1 MTQAVPPKGQM
12 RRSPGSRRISSSG
25 WVTPGIV
32 GLLCLGLLA
41 AAVERGHGNLKKITA
56 VVSKPDDVITTAM
69 FRPGGQ
75 DPIRLS
81 RSVTAIGRDPE
92 FLSATLLPGR
102 GMNVFQITAVIPGQ
116 GEIPI
121 LFSPQLNEAA
131 SVLTDTGDDAHG
143 AASAHLGG
151 ALLLPWVG
159 RISGRP
165 TDTTGI
171 LEATWNGSRLQIPAE
186 TGGGDRSVEG
196 LMLDRASDSV
206 RTDVVPDGQMAEA
219 VYHAGSFNGALPS
232 TVDVVV
238 HVELTGHAVEMS
250 VTATNT
256 GNSPVPFG
264 TGWRPMLAVPSGDR
278 NNALLIIP
286 SKTVLEKNKRGIPTG
301 KTLQVDDSSLD
312 FSRVHGARLPQ
323 GSLDETYTRLQPSV
337 ALDGPAAE
345 LRDSAYNVGLRITP
359 ETPNITSMRVIS
371 PAGKPWVAIQPSTNV
386 DDPLG
391 SEWPDAL
398 DAGLVT
404 LQPGKTVEFK
414 VRLEILSLLPSS
426 GALQ

>member
-1 MTQAVPPKGQM
+1 
-12 RRSPGSRRISSSG
+12 
-25 WVTPGIV
+25 
-32 GLLCLGLLA
+32 
-41 AAVERGHGNLKKITA
+41 
-56 VVSKPDDVITTAM
+56 
-69 FRPGGQ
+69 
-75 DPIRLS
+75 
-81 RSVTAIGRDPE
+81 
-92 FLSATLLPGR
+92 
-102 GMNVFQITAVIPGQ
+102 
-116 GEIPI
+116 
-121 LFSPQLNEAA
+121 
-131 SVLTDTGDDAHG
+131 
-143 AASAHLGG
+143 
-151 ALLLPWVG
+151 
-159 RISGRP
+159 
-165 TDTTGI
+165 
-171 LEATWNGSRLQIPAE
+171 
-186 TGGGDRSVEG
+186 
-196 LMLDRASDSV
+196 
-206 RTDVVPDGQMAEA
+206 VPDGQMAEA

-264 TGWRPMLAVPSGDR
+264 AGWRPMLAVPSGDR

-286 SKTVLEKNKRGIPTG
+286 SKTVLEKNERGIPTG
-301 KTLQVDDSSLD
+301 KTRQVDDSGLD